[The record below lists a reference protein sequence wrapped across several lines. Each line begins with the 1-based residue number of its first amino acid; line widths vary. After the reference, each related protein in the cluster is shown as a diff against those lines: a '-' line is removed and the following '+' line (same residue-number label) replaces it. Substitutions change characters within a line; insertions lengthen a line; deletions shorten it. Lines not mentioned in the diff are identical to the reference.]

1 MTRINAG
8 IPVVNL
14 SDQHLLAEHREIKRI
29 PRMTFK
35 GVVPDKFTLG
45 KGHVL
50 FFSDKPLFTFNRY
63 LSLYEECRRRGFS
76 VEYYGDNW
84 GQIYGEYFTPSFS
97 DISLIRDRIIERAS
111 TSKQVPRYYG
121 KPISL
126 QKYIE
131 LLS

>member
-8 IPVVNL
+8 IPVEKL

-29 PRMTFK
+29 PRTVFK

-50 FFSDKPLFTFNRY
+50 FFSDKPRYTFGRY
-63 LSLYEECRRRGFS
+63 VELYDECHRRGFN
-76 VEYYGDNW
+76 VEYYGTNW
-84 GQIYGEYFTPSFS
+84 DFPNETSYTPSS
-97 DISLIRDRIIERAS
+97 YDSCLVKHRIIERAS
-111 TSKQVPRYYG
+111 TSKQVIRYWG
-121 KPISL
+121 KPISI
-126 QKYIE
+126 QEYID